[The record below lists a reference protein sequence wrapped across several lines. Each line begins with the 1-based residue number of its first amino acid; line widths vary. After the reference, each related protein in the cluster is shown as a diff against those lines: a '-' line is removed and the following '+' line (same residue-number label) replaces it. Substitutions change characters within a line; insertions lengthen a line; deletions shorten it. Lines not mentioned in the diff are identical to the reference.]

1 LEKGR
6 RYTDTDREEEE
17 EKKDVLRLSDI
28 LMRQV
33 LAEKK
38 YI

>member
-1 LEKGR
+1 LEEER
-6 RYTDTDREEEE
+6 RYTGTDREEEE

-33 LAEKK
+33 LAEKN
-38 YI
+38 I